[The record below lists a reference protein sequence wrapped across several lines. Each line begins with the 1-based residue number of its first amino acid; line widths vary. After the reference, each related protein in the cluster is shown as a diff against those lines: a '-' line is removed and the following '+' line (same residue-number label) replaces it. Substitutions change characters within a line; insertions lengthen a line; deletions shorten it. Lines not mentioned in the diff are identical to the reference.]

1 MDVSSHAAIASGGTC
16 LWARY
21 WLKLWFCWLQER
33 PGSRPQQRKH
43 CTPTAATMPVPAPQ
57 SSHLKFNTTGPIPPY
72 SSNQWPALWRGD
84 TAVCWEE
91 GDRWETGIAV
101 YVSVW
106 VSVSEGWEGGWLKG
120 GRTSQARLQSY
131 WHAESHIWWAENS
144 AYRHAEVGA
153 FQRASDSRLRRR
165 WDPENTDFTAHHS
178 RSPLPCFS
186 RDPVPIYLIR
196 ASALLSGRRL
206 IFAGTQERRQ
216 CHRRV
221 RPRAGEAFGVK
232 VKRIS
237 NILCVITSR
246 LLWRC
251 ECRHESARGSIMH
264 WQHNALWVHELWVS
278 QEE

>member
-1 MDVSSHAAIASGGTC
+1 MDVSSHAAIASGGAC
-16 LWARY
+16 PWARY

-43 CTPTAATMPVPAPQ
+43 CTPTAATMSVPAPQ

-72 SSNQWPALWRGD
+72 SSNQWPAPLERRHCCLLRRGWQMGNRD
-84 TAVCWEE
+84 SCVCVCVGECFGE
-91 GDRWETGIAV
+91 M
-101 YVSVW
+101 
-106 VSVSEGWEGGWLKG
+106 GGWLVEG

-144 AYRHAEVGA
+144 VYRHAEVGE

-165 WDPENTDFTAHHS
+165 WDPENTDFTARHS
-178 RSPLPCFS
+178 RSPLPCFN

-206 IFAGTQERRQ
+206 IFAGTQEWRQ

-221 RPRAGEAFGVK
+221 RRELA
-232 VKRIS
+232 KR
-237 NILCVITSR
+237 LV
-246 LLWRC
+246 WK
-251 ECRHESARGSIMH
+251 
-264 WQHNALWVHELWVS
+264 
-278 QEE
+278 